1 MKLLKLLVLTSTLVL
16 MGCNKPTIS
25 SNPVNSDSSITDSVE
40 QTTSSSVDEV
50 SSSSSVASS
59 SEVSSSRQ
67 EASSSQI
74 TTSSVASSSSEAK
87 SSSIVSSS
95 SEASSSSAALSSSEP
110 YSYSYDPATG
120 IELRINLFNST
131 CPTAGSESIN
141 DTLAEYINECAE
153 ETLVSNISNV
163 KCQIGNGF
171 PTKTDT
177 VLIIGA
183 SSTAGELDFTFTKT
197 IKAMKITVQTYHKP
211 YTSGGQE
218 YPNVDP
224 NSKLCVN
231 TENHLI
237 DLTPVDGQPVT
248 KEYATA
254 LNSNSLKLFS
264 KEDNKGRV
272 FVKELILIY

>member
-16 MGCNKPTIS
+16 MGCNKPTAS
-25 SNPVNSDSSITDSVE
+25 SNPVNSDSSIADSVE

-50 SSSSSVASS
+50 SSS
-59 SEVSSSRQ
+59 RQ
-67 EASSSQI
+67 EASSSQT

-87 SSSIVSSS
+87 SSSVVSSS
-95 SEASSSSAALSSSEP
+95 SEASSSSEVSSSSAALSSSEP

-231 TENHLI
+231 TENHFI

>member
-1 MKLLKLLVLTSTLVL
+1 MC
-16 MGCNKPTIS
+16 G
-25 SNPVNSDSSITDSVE
+25 
-40 QTTSSSVDEV
+40 Q
-50 SSSSSVASS
+50 
-59 SEVSSSRQ
+59 R
-67 EASSSQI
+67 
-74 TTSSVASSSSEAK
+74 
-87 SSSIVSSS
+87 
-95 SEASSSSAALSSSEP
+95 
-110 YSYSYDPATG
+110 TG
-120 IELRINLFNST
+120 AP
-131 CPTAGSESIN
+131 CTAGSESIN

-231 TENHLI
+231 TENHFI

>member
-16 MGCNKPTIS
+16 MGCNKPTAS
-25 SNPVNSDSSITDSVE
+25 SNQVNSDSSIADSVE

-50 SSSSSVASS
+50 SSS
-59 SEVSSSRQ
+59 RQ
-67 EASSSQI
+67 EASSIQT
-74 TTSSVASSSSEAK
+74 TTSSVASSSSETK
-87 SSSIVSSS
+87 SSSEASSS
-95 SEASSSSAALSSSEP
+95 SEVSSSSAALSSSEL

-231 TENHLI
+231 TENHFV

>member
-1 MKLLKLLVLTSTLVL
+1 MKSLKLLILASSLALVGCTPSNSSNVSSNADNTSSNVETASSEADSSSEYSV
-16 MGCNKPTIS
+16 GQNSCSYCADIS
-25 SNPVNSDSSITDSVE
+25 SS
-40 QTTSSSVDEV
+40 QSSSAEV
-50 SSSSSVASS
+50 SSSSQVKSS
-59 SEVSSSRQ
+59 SV
-67 EASSSQI
+67 
-74 TTSSVASSSSEAK
+74 VSSSSETF
-87 SSSIVSSS
+87 SS
-95 SEASSSSAALSSSEP
+95 SEASSSTAASSSSEP

-141 DTLAEYINECAE
+141 NTLAEYINECAE
-153 ETLVSNISNV
+153 ETLVSDITNV

-183 SSTAGELDFTFTKT
+183 SSSAGELNFTFTKT

-231 TENHLI
+231 TENHVI

-248 KEYATA
+248 KEFATA